1 MRFFP
6 LPSCWSASATIRLRL
21 ATVFLL
27 SLTLVAPCWA
37 QDRAKQWV
45 DNTGKHKVE
54 AEFVRLD
61 GNQVVLK
68 RLDGKE
74 IKIPFDRLSPESVV
88 QAQRMGSGG
97 KNASPPSNGAYSSGS
112 GSGSSGGGAS
122 SYTRFPDDLE
132 GKAFVDLVYGELN
145 EGRTIVLWDALPPAM
160 QKDAESLVVAFAK
173 RLDSRTFDM
182 LRKTRNNV
190 VDILK
195 KQQRFVLNSSVIGI
209 PSDQAAVVEAS
220 YPSAVALF
228 ESVLAKELF
237 DGKRL
242 QKGDMRGLLEPYF
255 QNINTAGE
263 KLVATLPEDHPMRLE
278 YQKAKRFGVAA
289 GDYTVTQDSST
300 QVSVVMENPNAM
312 PEIGKTTMQLTLVDG
327 RWLPKDMV
335 ANWDSGVQQA
345 KLLTAMM
352 KPEDIHSGVTSALL
366 VLNAPLNNLKNAKTQ
381 EEFDRTLKELE
392 TIFQGIA
399 GGAMAGGPGG
409 FAPPGGGPPPGGFRG
424 VPPGQPTPPPAGT
437 GNSGTGSASI
447 DQ

>member
-21 ATVFLL
+21 AVVFLL
-27 SLTLVAPCWA
+27 SVTMVAPCWA

-45 DNTGKHKVE
+45 DSTGKHKVE

-97 KNASPPSNGAYSSGS
+97 KNSKPSSSSSNSSEVASGS
-112 GSGSSGGGAS
+112 KVGGAS
-122 SYTRFPDDLE
+122 SYTQFPDDLD

-145 EGRTIVLWDALPPAM
+145 EGRTIVLWDALPASM
-160 QKDAESLVVAFAK
+160 QKDVESLVAAFAK
-173 RLDSRTFDM
+173 RVDSRTFDI
-182 LRKTRNNV
+182 LRKTRNNLV
-190 VDILK
+190 EILK
-195 KQQRFVLNSSVIGI
+195 KQQRFILNSSVIGI
-209 PSDQAAVVEAS
+209 PSDQAAVIDAS

-228 ESVLAKELF
+228 ESVMAKDLF

-255 QNINTAGE
+255 QNINSAGE
-263 KLVATLPEDHPMRLE
+263 KLVESLPEGHPMRLE

-289 GDYTVTQDSST
+289 GNYTVTQDSST
-300 QVSVVMENPNAM
+300 QVSVVTTNPSAP
-312 PEIGKTTMQLTLVDG
+312 PEMGNVTMLLTLVDG

-335 ANWDSGVQQA
+335 ANWESGMQQA
-345 KLLTAMM
+345 KFLTSMM
-352 KPEDIHSGVTSALL
+352 KPDDIHTSVTGALF
-366 VLNAPLNNLKNAKTQ
+366 VVNAPLNNLKNAKTQ

-392 TIFQGIA
+392 AIFKGMA

-409 FAPPGGGPPPGGFRG
+409 FAPPGGGPPPGGIPGR
-424 VPPGQPTPPPAGT
+424 PPVQPTPPPTGA
-437 GNSGTGSASI
+437 GNSGAGSASI